1 MSLALLFPG
10 QGSQHVGMGRE
21 LADAFSE
28 VRALFD
34 EADDALGFDLST
46 IMWEGPEEVL
56 TETRN
61 AQPALLLHSVAAY
74 RVMEA
79 REASFGSP
87 AFVAGHSLGEFSAY
101 VAAEAIDFPD
111 ALRAVR
117 RRGELMFES
126 GQARPG
132 TMAALLGL
140 EDEQV
145 ETVCAGVEKGVCVPA
160 NYNSPGQVV
169 ISGDEPGVARGME
182 LATEAGARRAVPLN
196 VSGAFHSPLMESAES
211 GLEAFLDAIEIR
223 DPRIP
228 VVSNVT
234 AEPVTD
240 ARTARNLLVRQLT
253 SPVRWSRSVG
263 YMVEQ
268 GVDRFVELGPGRVLC
283 GLNRRTA
290 RGTDCTSIGTPDDV
304 DAFTTGGTGS

>member
-1 MSLALLFPG
+1 
-10 QGSQHVGMGRE
+10 MGRE

-34 EADDALGFDLST
+34 EADDALGIDLST
-46 IMWEGPEEVL
+46 IMWEGPDEVL

-79 REASFGSP
+79 REAGLGSA

-101 VAAEAIDFPD
+101 VAADAIDFAD

-140 EDEQV
+140 EDDQVEQV
-145 ETVCAGVEKGVCVPA
+145 CESVDTGVCVPA

-182 LATEAGARRAVPLN
+182 AAKEAGAKRAVPLN
-196 VSGAFHSPLMESAES
+196 VSGAFHSPLMEGAES
-211 GLEAFLDAIEIR
+211 GLADFLDAIEIR
-223 DPRIP
+223 DPAIP
-228 VVSNVT
+228 VISNVT
-234 AEPVTD
+234 ATPVTD
-240 ARTARNLLVRQLT
+240 ADTARELLVRQLT
-253 SPVRWSRSVG
+253 SPVRWSRSIG

-268 GVDRFVELGPGRVLC
+268 GVDRFVEFGPGRVLC
-283 GLNRRTA
+283 GLNRRNA
-290 RGTDCTSIGTPDDV
+290 RGTDCTSIGTPEDV
-304 DAFTTGGTGS
+304 RAFTMGGEES